1 MKHLMTT
8 NSYNLARFIEA
19 QEYNY
24 PNALQE
30 IRDSRKTSHW
40 IWFIYPQMK
49 GLGRSYNSQ
58 YYGISFLEE
67 ARAYLAHPLLGMR
80 LREITHALLTHKSE
94 SADKILGHI
103 EALKVRSCMT
113 LFDIIEPNT
122 IFAEVL
128 DSFYEGT
135 RDNRTLQLTNN

>member
-1 MKHLMTT
+1 MTT

-24 PNALQE
+24 QNALQE
-30 IRDSRKTSHW
+30 IRDGRKISHW

-58 YYGISFLEE
+58 YYGISSLEE

-80 LREITHALLTHKSE
+80 LREITHALLTHKLE

-103 EALKVRSCMT
+103 DALKVRSCMT

-128 DSFYEGT
+128 DSFYGGT
-135 RDNRTLQLTNN
+135 RDNHTLQLTNN